1 MIPIPID
8 KIVGKYHGRDWLTI
22 QEWTQEELQE
32 ILDAANRIK
41 KLQKKREPHDYLLRQ
56 TLFMIFFNR
65 SLRTRNS
72 FEAGMTQMG
81 GHAHFLSPQDV
92 YRPALPDD
100 EEAYTSERI
109 SDVARVLARMGDA
122 IAIRIYGSHAK
133 WIYGRGHRILREFAK
148 WSDIP
153 VIDME
158 CDTFHPCQAM
168 ADMQTIQENCSK
180 VGGKRFVMSWA
191 YSPSTQ
197 KPLAVPQSGVLM
209 GTKWGMD
216 VVLAHPKGF
225 ELDPKIISMCKENV
239 SKYGGSFEVSNDME
253 AAFAGAH
260 FVYPKCWTSKH
271 YIPPI
276 APVEDWEGCQK
287 LFDANKHWICDADKM
302 ALAAK
307 DAKYMHCLPADR
319 GFEVT
324 DEVLDGDQ
332 SIAFDEAENRLHAQ
346 KAIMA
351 AIMGRPSK

>member
-1 MIPIPID
+1 MGSD
-8 KIVGKYHGRDWLTI
+8 IVGKYHGRDWLTI
-22 QEWTQEELQE
+22 QEWSQEELQSL
-32 ILDAANRIK
+32 INAAIEIK
-41 KLQKKREPHDYLLRQ
+41 KLQKARKPHDYLLRQ

-100 EEAYTSERI
+100 EEAYSSERI

-148 WSDIP
+148 WSEVPI
-153 VIDME
+153 INME
-158 CDTFHPCQAM
+158 DDVYHPCQAM
-168 ADMQTIQENCSK
+168 ADMQAIQEHSRN
-180 VGGKRFVMSWA
+180 VQGKKFVMSWA

-197 KPLAVPQSGVLM
+197 KPLAVPQSGILM

-216 VVLAHPKGF
+216 TVLAHPKGF
-225 ELDPKIISMCKENV
+225 ELDPKILEMCEKNV
-239 SKYGGSFEVSNDME
+239 AEYGGSFEITNDME

-260 FVYPKCWTSKH
+260 YVYPKCWTSKH
-271 YIPPI
+271 HIPPI
-276 APVEDWEGCQK
+276 APAEDWEGAQK
-287 LFDANKHWICDADKM
+287 LFNANKDWIATPEKM
-302 ALAAK
+302 ELGAK
-307 DAKYMHCLPADR
+307 DVKYMHCLPADR
-319 GFEVT
+319 GFEVV
-324 DEVLDGDQ
+324 DEVIDGKW

-351 AIMGRPSK
+351 AIMGEPKTR